1 MGEDSLVG
9 PRPRG
14 VPPKDKRRSDAG
26 AARLRRFKRQF
37 GPKRLSR
44 QKLLGHHSVV
54 IRGRRMLEHIEGL
67 HEFIG
72 QGGTRQRRSAGRMSI
87 CEAAQAL
94 NEPSRKGRIANR
106 IRNAR
111 KPFDPPRSGIIG
123 RPPPKRGLTVV
134 NRCER
139 IVERRV
145 AERSAIG
152 CRTCS
157 FTETNNALQAFGL
170 FTGLQKRR
178 LELLEP
184 FGSGTLFGFRSRLR
198 SNDHGAGLQA
208 TRPLIPGRSGSA
220 AAPASPVAFSLL
232 GSWSSPVTFTD

>member
-1 MGEDSLVG
+1 
-9 PRPRG
+9 
-14 VPPKDKRRSDAG
+14 
-26 AARLRRFKRQF
+26 
-37 GPKRLSR
+37 
-44 QKLLGHHSVV
+44 
-54 IRGRRMLEHIEGL
+54 
-67 HEFIG
+67 
-72 QGGTRQRRSAGRMSI
+72 MSI

-184 FGSGTLFGFRSRLR
+184 FGSGTLSDSAPGFVRMIMEQGSKRLVRSYRAEA
-198 SNDHGAGLQA
+198 GALPHRHHPQPSPFWEAGA
-208 TRPLIPGRSGSA
+208 RP
-220 AAPASPVAFSLL
+220 SP
-232 GSWSSPVTFTD
+232 SPTD

>member
-1 MGEDSLVG
+1 
-9 PRPRG
+9 
-14 VPPKDKRRSDAG
+14 
-26 AARLRRFKRQF
+26 
-37 GPKRLSR
+37 
-44 QKLLGHHSVV
+44 
-54 IRGRRMLEHIEGL
+54 
-67 HEFIG
+67 
-72 QGGTRQRRSAGRMSI
+72 MSI

-170 FTGLQKRR
+170 FTGDDTGAVYPVTVSRIAGSVDPVSQSVKVTGELQLPKR
-178 LELLEP
+178 EK
-184 FGSGTLFGFRSRLR
+184 T
-198 SNDHGAGLQA
+198 AGDA
-208 TRPLIPGRSGSA
+208 GA
-220 AAPASPVAFSLL
+220 AALPLLPGMSGRVAWSPAP
-232 GSWSSPVTFTD
+232 